1 MFFIAKGLAQ
11 KNMATKEKGNRR
23 KNSAAKKEKN
33 STKDFSVELSEPLWS
48 VVSFEESVAANLTY
62 AAALSKLKQLEAKKV
77 SGLCIVT
84 DEAAARISNNGE
96 R

>member
-1 MFFIAKGLAQ
+1 
-11 KNMATKEKGNRR
+11 MATKEKGNRR
-23 KNSAAKKEKN
+23 KSSAAEKKKIAAAKEKT

-48 VVSFEESVAANLTY
+48 VVSFEECVAGNLTY
-62 AAALSKLKQLEAKKV
+62 AAALRKLKQLEAKKV
-77 SGLCIVT
+77 AGLCIVT